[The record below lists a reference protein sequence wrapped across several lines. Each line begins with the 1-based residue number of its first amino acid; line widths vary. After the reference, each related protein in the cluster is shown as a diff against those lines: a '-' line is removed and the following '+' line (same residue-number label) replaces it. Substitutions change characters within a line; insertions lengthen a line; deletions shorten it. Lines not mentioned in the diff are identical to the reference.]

1 MRPLKVSWLT
11 IVTHIIA
18 LAPLVALL
26 WAFWQRRLGPDLI
39 GEATRRTGRYALF
52 FLMLSLTP
60 TVISRLSGWKKV
72 LRVRRTLGLYA
83 FMYVAIH
90 LFMHVGLDYGF
101 DLGLFIET
109 LPESPFI
116 LAGLAAWLILV
127 PLAITSTT
135 GWVRRLGRNWAR
147 LHRLVYLAGALA
159 VIHYA
164 WHFKEL
170 RIQPLLVGI
179 ALALLLLARFSP
191 IAVFLRRRAVTPDL
205 R

>member
-18 LAPLVALL
+18 LTPLVALL

-101 DLGLFIET
+101 DLGLLIET

-159 VIHYA
+159 VIHSA

-191 IAVFLRRRAVTPDL
+191 DAMFLRRRAVTPDL

>member
-18 LAPLVALL
+18 LTPLVALL
-26 WAFWQRRLGPDLI
+26 WAFWQRRLGADLI

-90 LFMHVGLDYGF
+90 LFIHVGLDYGF

-147 LHRLVYLAGALA
+147 LHRLVYLAGVLA

-170 RIQPLLVGI
+170 RIQPLLAGI

-191 IAVFLRRRAVTPDL
+191 VAMFLRRRAVTPDL